1 MAAQKGDNHE
11 SSQSATQERE
21 SKIIFSMGLVDSA
34 TTSDNVAASQKWRS
48 ENSFI
53 TSCLINTMKPTIGKM
68 YMFLSMEKDVWN
80 VIQKTYS
87 NAENAF
93 QIFELKT
100 RLWQMKQG
108 DREVME
114 YYIEMLGL
122 WQELDFSCEE
132 E

>member
-1 MAAQKGDNHE
+1 
-11 SSQSATQERE
+11 
-21 SKIIFSMGLVDSA
+21 
-34 TTSDNVAASQKWRS
+34 
-48 ENSFI
+48 
-53 TSCLINTMKPTIGKM
+53 MKPTIGKM